1 MYAPQLAKYVR
12 LRLSTPRS
20 FLCHFSP
27 KLLRGF
33 NNYPIAN
40 TWKRE
45 WIVDRYNRIMELFR
59 WMGIDGA
66 SLLYGLGHIDNA
78 CNQID
83 ALIK

>member
-1 MYAPQLAKYVR
+1 MPFFAQAVAR
-12 LRLSTPRS
+12 I
-20 FLCHFSP
+20 
-27 KLLRGF
+27 
-33 NNYPIAN
+33 NYPIAN

-66 SLLYGLGHIDNA
+66 SLLYGLGYVDNA

-83 ALIK
+83 TLMK